1 MWPVRNFES
10 CVLWVVSTDILAN
23 VSTDYWPMHGP
34 TIDQYISRKLVDT
47 LDDSQSTDRLT
58 IHWDLITAST
68 DRGSICGLLNV
79 DEVSVISCQVLVI
92 YLSSVGVSADD
103 SQWLPIHRLVCV
115 KHMKQTLILTSL
127 TDYLTLEDFLFHKKI
142 NFIHDLWLR
151 SCKTT
156 SQSIFTWDLG
166 IGRLNGVV
174 TFSLYSCIFD
184 PHLPPSMTALYRF
197 YSWQSFLRFWYATLA
212 YISGV
217 ILKGEITS
225 SSVLNA

>member
-1 MWPVRNFES
+1 MYR
-10 CVLWVVSTDILAN
+10 L
-23 VSTDYWPMHGP
+23 
-34 TIDQYISRKLVDT
+34 TIDQCMGRLLTNISVENWW
-47 LDDSQSTDRLT
+47 
-58 IHWDLITAST
+58 IHWMIVSQQT
-68 DRGSICGLLNV
+68 DWPSIGTWSLHPPTGGQYVTCWVLMKCQWSLV
-79 DEVSVISCQVLVI
+79 QVLVI

-103 SQWLPIHRLVCV
+103 SQWLPIHHLVCV

-127 TDYLTLEDFLFHKKI
+127 IDYLALEDFLFHKKI

-156 SQSIFTWDLG
+156 SQSIFIWDLG

-174 TFSLYSCIFD
+174 PFSLYSCIFD
-184 PHLPPSMTALYRF
+184 SHLPPSMTALYRF
-197 YSWQSFLRFWYATLA
+197 YSWQSFLRFWYVTLA

>member
-1 MWPVRNFES
+1 MWLVECWWS
-10 CVLWVVSTDILAN
+10 VS
-23 VSTDYWPMHGP
+23 
-34 TIDQYISRKLVDT
+34 
-47 LDDSQSTDRLT
+47 
-58 IHWDLITAST
+58 DLI
-68 DRGSICGLLNV
+68 
-79 DEVSVISCQVLVI
+79 QVLVI

-197 YSWQSFLRFWYATLA
+197 YSWQSFLRFWYVTLA

>member
-1 MWPVRNFES
+1 MYR
-10 CVLWVVSTDILAN
+10 L
-23 VSTDYWPMHGP
+23 
-34 TIDQYISRKLVDT
+34 TIDQCMGRLLTNISIESWWIRWMIVSQQTDWPSTGTWSLHPLTGGQYVACWMLMKCQWSLV
-47 LDDSQSTDRLT
+47 
-58 IHWDLITAST
+58 
-68 DRGSICGLLNV
+68 
-79 DEVSVISCQVLVI
+79 QVLVI

-103 SQWLPIHRLVCV
+103 SRWLPIHCLVCV

-127 TDYLTLEDFLFHKKI
+127 IDYLTLEDFLFHKKI

-156 SQSIFTWDLG
+156 SQSIFIWDLG

-174 TFSLYSCIFD
+174 PFSLYSCIFD
-184 PHLPPSMTALYRF
+184 SHLPPSMTALYRF
-197 YSWQSFLRFWYATLA
+197 YSWQSFLLFWYVTLV

-225 SSVLNA
+225 LSVLNA